1 MTEKLIDILREV
13 VKLSGKD
20 FSGVGVIV
28 WNEEFDLPIFPLRVN
43 VTVPNNEK
51 LAVNLAQI
59 SSLNSDLHDGFHILT
74 TTLKLVRVAQYF
86 SPPIVHNIRLNRE
99 RRFGG
104 RYLAALFGSKIPG
117 VVLSAVATPT
127 LGIAI
132 FKNGQEFYF
141 EGV

>member
-43 VTVPNNEK
+43 VKIPNNEK
-51 LAVNLAQI
+51 LEINLAQI
-59 SSLNSDLHDGFHILT
+59 SSLSSDLHDGFHILT
-74 TTLKLVRVAQYF
+74 STLKLVRVAQYF
-86 SPPIVHNIRLNRE
+86 SPPIVHDIRLNRE

-117 VVLSAVATPT
+117 VVLSAVASPA

-132 FKNGQEFYF
+132 FKNGQEVYF
-141 EGV
+141 EGI

>member
-1 MTEKLIDILREV
+1 MIEKLIETLRDV

-43 VTVPNNEK
+43 VKIPNNEK
-51 LAVNLAQI
+51 LAKNLAQI
-59 SSLNSDLHDGFHILT
+59 SSLSSDLHDGFHVLT
-74 TTLKLVRVAQYF
+74 PTLKLVRVAQYF
-86 SPPIVHNIRLNRE
+86 SPPIIHEVRLNRE

-117 VVLSAVATPT
+117 VVLSAVATT
-127 LGIAI
+127 ALGIAI
-132 FKNGQEFYF
+132 FKNGQEVYF
-141 EGV
+141 ERV

>member
-1 MTEKLIDILREV
+1 MTEKLIYILREV

-28 WNEEFDLPIFPLRVN
+28 WDEEFDLPIFPLRVN
-43 VTVPNNEK
+43 VTIPNHEK

-59 SSLNSDLHDGFHILT
+59 SSLNSVLHDGFHILT

-117 VVLSAVATPT
+117 VVLSAVATPA

-132 FKNGQEFYF
+132 FKNGQEVYF